1 MDTNSAAIDLV
12 AASNNINND
21 IAEINEFTVMD
32 HDQLPPKVVI
42 VGAGPS
48 GLATAA
54 CLTLKGISFVI
65 LERED
70 CIASLWRHK
79 TYDRLHLHV
88 PKSFCQLPGL
98 NFPESC
104 QMYPSRAEF
113 MAYLEEYARIFAL
126 KPIFRSTVSRAEFS
140 NSLDAWVVTVDV
152 RSPGSQEVVQT
163 LQYEARWLVVA
174 TGENAEPSM
183 PKLEGK
189 DEYGG
194 AILHGS
200 EYRSGKMYKNK
211 SVLVVGCGNTG
222 MDIALDLTTFGAK
235 PTLVARSPV
244 SVSHQTTFCLGVV
257 RWLFDPAR
265 GHVLKLDSCA
275 LDLVHFFHG
284 KKG

>member
-1 MDTNSAAIDLV
+1 MDHINMGTNNNV
-12 AASNNINND
+12 ATSSNIIND
-21 IAEINEFTVMD
+21 EIIAEINESTVMMD
-32 HDQLPPKVVI
+32 HDQLLAPKVVI

-54 CLTLKGISFVI
+54 CLTVKGISHII

-70 CIASLWRHK
+70 CIASLWRNK

-88 PKSFCQLPGL
+88 PKSFCRLPGL

-104 QMYPSRAEF
+104 QMYPSRVEF
-113 MAYLEEYARIFAL
+113 MAYLEEYARVFGL
-126 KPIFRSTVSRAEFS
+126 KPIFRSTVSRAEFCTAR
-140 NSLDAWVVTVDV
+140 DAWVVTVNV
-152 RSPGSQEVVQT
+152 TAPGSQEVVQT

-183 PKLEGK
+183 PKLAGK

-244 SVSHQTTFCLGVV
+244 CASYQTKPRSVLDGVVV
-257 RWLFDPAR
+257 RWFFDPVPS
-265 GHVLKLDSCA
+265 HVLQL
-275 LDLVHFFHG
+275 
-284 KKG
+284 